1 MDLKIDL
8 GAKKNLNAP
17 SLSPKTILL
26 YAILT
31 ILIINFAVFL
41 NQWFHGE
48 EIKLDIFIIPS
59 IVGAIFGLIFSFLRL
74 TVERKI
80 AQVRSFWEEM
90 FQSTINGIILTDL
103 TGKIKY
109 ANDYAL
115 NYHEYTLEELKEF
128 YIFDL
133 VTPEFIEIIREYLK
147 DIIERKETEALE
159 IGFLTKSGKVKYAE
173 LSGKLVRYGANEL
186 IQFVEI
192 DTTEKRRFESE
203 LIEAEKKYR
212 ELFENAVIGAYRTT
226 PDGKIIDVNPAFV
239 KMFGAKDKFEILQMK
254 ASDLYADPRDREIF
268 MRALEIS
275 DSISNFENRLKRL
288 DGKEIIV
295 REHVRA
301 VKDPLGN
308 VIFYEGMIEDITEQK
323 KAEEKLK
330 ESEEK
335 YRTLVEGSLAGTY
348 IFQDGKFK
356 FVSGQI
362 LSIFGFTPQEVLN
375 TRKIL
380 EIVHPEDR
388 KKVIK
393 LFTSNLRG
401 DISKSGFQFRI
412 IKKNG
417 EIAWVEVLNNLI
429 NYEGKPALL
438 GTMLDITDRIKA
450 EQRNRI
456 MSQLLLSLNDAV
468 VLTDENG
475 NILEVNDAFCRI
487 TGYSKDEV
495 IGKNPRILKSG
506 LHDANFYK
514 EMWDSILTK
523 GYWKGEIINKKKNG
537 EFYFALLSISSIKDE
552 VHGLTYYLGI
562 QSDITERKKAEEQ
575 IRYQANLLENVN
587 DAIIAADL
595 NYRITSWN
603 KAAEKMYGY
612 KAEEVIGK
620 EISEVVK
627 VEFPG
632 LTREQVRQIL
642 QEKGF
647 WQGEAIHYNRFG
659 EKIYVSSSLSIIRD
673 INGNPIGTVGI
684 NRDIT
689 EQKKAEEKLKLYA
702 EQLEIA
708 NAQLQELNKLKS
720 EFLANTSHE
729 LRTPLN
735 SIIGFLNL
743 IKEGLYESK
752 EEMMQFV
759 DNALMSAR
767 HLLNIINDILDIAK
781 IEAGKLELTIEDVE
795 VSELLQ
801 EVWTLSHVQAEQKK
815 LEYRMIYPEKPIFIR
830 GDRNRLKQILLN
842 LIGNAIKFTH
852 KGGIT
857 VKAEVFEEKGHCQFS
872 VIDTGIG
879 ISKEKQAKLFQK
891 FVQADGTTTRK
902 YGGTGLGLAITKSLV
917 EMMGGVIEL
926 FSEGEGK
933 GTTVTF
939 TIPLSTKSFDKEV
952 TIKQGEIYGDSGL
965 LILAVD
971 DDPGFAEF
979 LRAFLVKNSFR
990 FLWVDNADDGWDYIL
1005 KFKPDV
1011 LILDYAIPHKAS
1023 AKLKNGFDIVL
1034 RIYDTPELKDTPIII
1049 LTGHLQ
1055 KVNELLK
1062 LSFINFKPSVVEK
1075 PIEPE
1080 HLLKIL
1086 KQFVKEK
1093 TEIDILL
1100 ADDDPNIEIFLRK
1113 ILPHN
1118 FKIDYAKN
1126 GKEAIE
1132 RIKSKNYDI
1141 LLLDLMMPELNGYDV
1156 IRELRIK
1163 KLAPELPILVITNYP
1178 EPTTQEEKELLS
1190 KSMGIIV
1197 VDKSELNSQPE
1208 KLISLI
1214 NKSIKTNQRF
1224 V

>member
-17 SLSPKTILL
+17 SLSPKTVLL
-26 YAILT
+26 YVILT
-31 ILIINFAVFL
+31 TLIINFAVFL

-59 IVGAIFGLIFSFLRL
+59 IVGAIFGLIFSLLRL

-173 LSGKLVRYGANEL
+173 LSGKLVKYGANEL

-254 ASDLYADPRDREIF
+254 ASDFYADPRDREIF

-356 FVSGQI
+356 FASGQI

-393 LFTSNLRG
+393 LFTSNLKG

-647 WQGEAIHYNRFG
+647 WKGEAIHYNRFG

-767 HLLNIINDILDIAK
+767 HLLNIINDILDLAK

-842 LIGNAIKFTH
+842 LIGNSIKFTH

-857 VKAEVFEEKGHCQFS
+857 VKVEVFEEKGHCQFS

-933 GTTVTF
+933 GTTVIF

-1190 KSMGIIV
+1190 KSLGIIV

>member
-103 TGKIKY
+103 TGRIKY

-268 MRALEIS
+268 IRALEIS

-393 LFTSNLRG
+393 LFISNLKG

-815 LEYRMIYPEKPIFIR
+815 LEYRIIYPEKPIFIR

-842 LIGNAIKFTH
+842 LIGNSIKFTH

-952 TIKQGEIYGDSGL
+952 TIKQGEIYGDTGL

-979 LRAFLVKNSFR
+979 LRAFLVENSFR

-1049 LTGHLQ
+1049 LTGHPQ

>member
-8 GAKKNLNAP
+8 GAKKNLKAP
-17 SLSPKTILL
+17 SLSPKTVLL

-268 MRALEIS
+268 IRALEIS

-393 LFTSNLRG
+393 LFTSNLKG

-735 SIIGFLNL
+735 TIIGFLNL

-842 LIGNAIKFTH
+842 LIGNSIKFTH

-1049 LTGHLQ
+1049 LTGHPQ

>member
-17 SLSPKTILL
+17 SLSPKTVLL

-203 LIEAEKKYR
+203 LVEAEKKYR

-268 MRALEIS
+268 IRALEIS

-393 LFTSNLRG
+393 LFTSNLKG

-506 LHDANFYK
+506 FHDANFYK

-815 LEYRMIYPEKPIFIR
+815 LEYRIIYPEKPIFIR

-842 LIGNAIKFTH
+842 LIGNSIKFTH

-952 TIKQGEIYGDSGL
+952 TIKQGEIYGDTGL

-979 LRAFLVKNSFR
+979 LRAFLVENSFR

-1049 LTGHLQ
+1049 LTGHPQ

>member
-17 SLSPKTILL
+17 SLSPKTVLL
-26 YAILT
+26 YVILT
-31 ILIINFAVFL
+31 TLIINFAVFL

-173 LSGKLVRYGANEL
+173 LSGKLVKYGANEL

-268 MRALEIS
+268 IRALEIS

-393 LFTSNLRG
+393 LFTSNLKG

-647 WQGEAIHYNRFG
+647 WKGEAIHYNRFG

-842 LIGNAIKFTH
+842 LIGNSIKFTH

-1049 LTGHLQ
+1049 LTGHPQ

>member
-147 DIIERKETEALE
+147 DIIERKETEAFE

-268 MRALEIS
+268 IRALEIS

-393 LFTSNLRG
+393 LFISNLKG

-815 LEYRMIYPEKPIFIR
+815 LEYRIIYPEKPIFIR

-842 LIGNAIKFTH
+842 LIGNSIKFTH

-952 TIKQGEIYGDSGL
+952 TIKQGEIYGDTGL

-979 LRAFLVKNSFR
+979 LRAFLVENSFR

-1049 LTGHLQ
+1049 LTGHPQ

>member
-17 SLSPKTILL
+17 SLSPKTVLL

-31 ILIINFAVFL
+31 TLIINFAVFL
-41 NQWFHGE
+41 NQLFHGE

-147 DIIERKETEALE
+147 DIIERKETEAFE

-173 LSGKLVRYGANEL
+173 LSGKLVKYGANEL

-203 LIEAEKKYR
+203 LIEAEKKYK

-254 ASDLYADPRDREIF
+254 ASDFYADPRDREIF
-268 MRALEIS
+268 IRALEIS

-514 EMWDSILTK
+514 EMWNSILTK

-537 EFYFALLSISSIKDE
+537 ELYFALLSISSIKDE

-562 QSDITERKKAEEQ
+562 QSDMTERKKAEEQ

-647 WQGEAIHYNRFG
+647 WKGEAIHYNRFG

-689 EQKKAEEKLKLYA
+689 EQRKAEEKLKLYA

-708 NAQLQELNKLKS
+708 NAQLQKLNKLKS

-979 LRAFLVKNSFR
+979 LRAFLAKNSFR

-1049 LTGHLQ
+1049 LTGHPQ

>member
-147 DIIERKETEALE
+147 DIIERKETEAFE

-203 LIEAEKKYR
+203 LVEAEKKYR

-268 MRALEIS
+268 IRALEIS

-393 LFTSNLRG
+393 LFISNLKG

-815 LEYRMIYPEKPIFIR
+815 LEYRIIYPEKPIFIR

-842 LIGNAIKFTH
+842 LIGNSIKFTH
-852 KGGIT
+852 KGGVT

-1049 LTGHLQ
+1049 LTGHPQ

>member
-17 SLSPKTILL
+17 SLSPKTVLL

-31 ILIINFAVFL
+31 TLIINFAVFL

-147 DIIERKETEALE
+147 DIIERKETEAFE

-268 MRALEIS
+268 IRALEIS

-393 LFTSNLRG
+393 LFTSNLKG

-647 WQGEAIHYNRFG
+647 WKGEAIHYNRFG

>member
-268 MRALEIS
+268 IRALEIS